1 MSIMRQNYNYIL
13 QKKFII
19 KIQKDDNNHKSK
31 AQIIKQTSI
40 IFKNWSAQK
49 FDINLL
55 KIEDA

>member
-19 KIQKDDNNHKSK
+19 KIQKDDNNHTSK

-40 IFKNWSAQK
+40 IFKNGSAQK